1 MKQNKLFFLYLS
13 DVGAKW
19 LIQKSTLF
27 YKVIPSAM
35 KKWFYMRGGLS
46 SRGQFM
52 STGTMYLICQSACQ
66 IWPEKMCGLWWEG
79 PYKGRVMTFNIT
91 FNNISVSF
99 TGAGNRSTRKKKHQP
114 AAHNWQLDHIMLYW
128 VHLAWAWFKLT
139 MLMVIGTDCIGSWK
153 PNNHRI
159 MTMMAQRW
167 EVVAHFV
174 DICVTVDHH
183 FLFIKWWK

>member
-1 MKQNKLFFLYLS
+1 MRYQWDFMTFQTFAIHFRSMDQNETILYKLFFLYLS

-35 KKWFYMRGGLS
+35 KKWLYMRGGLS

-66 IWPEKMCGLWWEG
+66 IWPEKMCGFWWEG

-114 AAHNWQLDHIMLYW
+114 AAHNWQTWSHNVVLSAPRLS
-128 VHLAWAWFKLT
+128 
-139 MLMVIGTDCIGSWK
+139 VIQTHNVNGDRHWL
-153 PNNHRI
+153 HR
-159 MTMMAQRW
+159 
-167 EVVAHFV
+167 
-174 DICVTVDHH
+174 
-183 FLFIKWWK
+183 